1 MKVTVKSKDGTDAG
15 EHEIAFDV
23 IENAK
28 GTQAVHEVVT
38 AYRAAQRSGTAKTK
52 DRSEVAGTGKK
63 PWRQKGTGRARVGSR
78 RNPIWRGGG
87 VAHGPRPRDYSKKI
101 NQKTRQLALR
111 KALGERIKL
120 GDVIVVDN
128 LGLDSKK
135 TRDFV
140 QLLVTLKVPRQRNKT
155 HLTTVLLVDQ
165 AENENLRLS
174 SRNVPGVETETGT
187 TLNTYQVLLYDK
199 LIFAREAFET
209 VEGRL
214 K

>member
-1 MKVTVKSKDGTDAG
+1 MKVTLKAKDGKDAG

-23 IENAK
+23 LENAK

-78 RNPIWRGGG
+78 RNPVWRGGG
-87 VAHGPRPRDYSKKI
+87 VAHGPRPRDYSKKV
-101 NQKTRQLALR
+101 NQKTRKLALR
-111 KALGERIKL
+111 KALGERLKD
-120 GDVIVVDN
+120 GDVIVVDD
-128 LGLDSKK
+128 LALETKRTK
-135 TRDFV
+135 DFIRMMV
-140 QLLVTLKVPRQRNKT
+140 ELRVDEN
-155 HLTTVLLVDQ
+155 TTVLLVDD
-165 AENENLRLS
+165 AGNENLRLG
-174 SRNVPGVETETGT
+174 SRNVPGVDTETGA

-199 LIFAREAFET
+199 LIFARDAFQA

-214 K
+214 KK

>member
-1 MKVTVKSKDGTDAG
+1 MKVTVKAKDGKDAG
-15 EHEIAFDV
+15 EHEVAFDV
-23 IENAK
+23 LENAK

-87 VAHGPRPRDYSKKI
+87 VAHGPRPRDYSKKV
-101 NQKTRQLALR
+101 NQKTRKLALR
-111 KALGERIKL
+111 KALGERLKD
-120 GDVIVVDN
+120 GDVIVVDD
-128 LGLDSKK
+128 LALETKRTK
-135 TRDFV
+135 DFIRMMV
-140 QLLVTLKVPRQRNKT
+140 ELQVEEN
-155 HLTTVLLVDQ
+155 TTVLLVDD
-165 AENENLRLS
+165 AGNENLRLG
-174 SRNVPGVETETGT
+174 SRNVPGVDTETGA

-199 LIFAREAFET
+199 LIFARDAFQA

-214 K
+214 NK

>member
-1 MKVTVKSKDGTDAG
+1 MKLTVKAKNGKDAC
-15 EHEIAFDV
+15 EHEVAFDV
-23 IENAK
+23 LENAK

-78 RNPIWRGGG
+78 RNPVWRGGG

-101 NQKTRQLALR
+101 NQKTRKLALR
-111 KALGERIKL
+111 KALGERIKD
-120 GDVIVVDN
+120 GDVIVVDD
-128 LGLDSKK
+128 LALETKRTK
-135 TRDFV
+135 DFIRMMIELQV
-140 QLLVTLKVPRQRNKT
+140 EEN
-155 HLTTVLLVDQ
+155 TTVLLVDDFS
-165 AENENLRLS
+165 NENLRLG
-174 SRNVPGVETETGT
+174 SRNVPGVDTETGA

-199 LIFAREAFET
+199 LIFSRDAFQA

-214 K
+214 NK

>member
-1 MKVTVKSKDGTDAG
+1 MKVTVKAKDGKDTG
-15 EHEIAFDV
+15 EHEVAFDV
-23 IENAK
+23 LENAK

-101 NQKTRQLALR
+101 NQKTRKLALR
-111 KALGERIKL
+111 KALGERIKD
-120 GDVIVVDN
+120 GDVIVVDD
-128 LGLDSKK
+128 LALETKRTK
-135 TRDFV
+135 DFIRMMV
-140 QLLVTLKVPRQRNKT
+140 ELQVEEN
-155 HLTTVLLVDQ
+155 TTVLLVDD
-165 AENENLRLS
+165 AGNENLRLG
-174 SRNVPGVETETGT
+174 SRNVPGVDTETGA

-199 LIFAREAFET
+199 LIFSRDAFQA

-214 K
+214 KK